1 MEAVQNFPPHYPL
14 NTAVLFLIFNRLD
27 TTKQVFEA
35 IRQARPP
42 RLYVAADGHRPDH
55 AGEDEKVREVRNYV
69 LNNIDWNC
77 EVKTLFRDRNM
88 GCGVAVSNAID
99 WFFEF
104 EEAGIIFEDD
114 VLPDPS
120 FFTFCEE
127 LLQRYRDELQ
137 IMIISGNYFAGEK
150 HRPTTSYYFSKYPHM
165 WGWAT
170 WRRAW
175 KCNDR
180 KMIEWPKIKQTNFL
194 RQLADGDKYF
204 INYWSKIFDMV
215 HAGRTDIWDYHFTFA
230 CWVNHGLSIMP
241 GKNLV
246 KNIGFGTDGTHTFND
261 DHWIAKLP
269 LQRIE
274 FPLIHPMSVERNI
287 AADRWSDRHVFGLTF
302 ISSLKSWLVQQPG
315 GDVMARMYRFF
326 KRILQG
332 NNKVW

>member
-1 MEAVQNFPPHYPL
+1 
-14 NTAVLFLIFNRLD
+14 
-27 TTKQVFEA
+27 
-35 IRQARPP
+35 
-42 RLYVAADGHRPDH
+42 
-55 AGEDEKVREVRNYV
+55 
-69 LNNIDWNC
+69 
-77 EVKTLFRDRNM
+77 
-88 GCGVAVSNAID
+88 
-99 WFFEF
+99 
-104 EEAGIIFEDD
+104 
-114 VLPDPS
+114 
-120 FFTFCEE
+120 
-127 LLQRYRDELQ
+127 
-137 IMIISGNYFAGEK
+137 
-150 HRPTTSYYFSKYPHM
+150 
-165 WGWAT
+165 
-170 WRRAW
+170 
-175 KCNDR
+175 
-180 KMIEWPKIKQTNFL
+180 MIEWPKIKQTNFL